1 VALASC
7 SNGEKLKKDKDK
19 NKYDISYKQL
29 LTRMPKLYQFMKKYK
44 WIILGLGSFDVISQF
59 LVVLPPVI
67 TQYCV
72 DEVIPFKDIYSINIL
87 FGLITFMYLTRSGLF
102 LGHIYIRWH
111 LQYNIRK
118 DIREKLFNS
127 LLIKTPIFYSKRVS
141 GEITSRMNNDVGS
154 VSYLASDAF
163 FDLLNTFLQIT
174 FSLGMLFYLSWKMTL
189 SILVL
194 VGLQYI
200 FVSIIMSYF
209 KKYRKRVSEK
219 WGKLLGYLQEV
230 LSNVKIVMAFGN
242 ENYEAARHTSKSR
255 EYVKDNIS
263 LGVTNRMFEVVATIF
278 WHAFYIVIIVYGLRL
293 ISTGEITLG
302 ILLAFIMLVQNLF
315 EPIFGLSGT
324 IIYVIGA
331 FVSVDRIYEYI
342 ESPNELE
349 TSDNPKKLKD
359 PKGQLSFED
368 VVFRYEK
375 DKEQIALNGVSFEID
390 DGKSVALVG
399 HSGAGKSTIVNLVLR
414 FYDPEGGSIKFN
426 GHDLKDI
433 DLDNYRENISIVF
446 QDALLFNDTILN
458 NLKYSKL
465 DATIEEV
472 DKACHDANIYDF
484 IRELPE
490 GYETVV
496 GERGLKLSGG
506 QRQRLSIARALL
518 KNPKILILDEATAS
532 IDSISENI
540 IQAAIDKIMKDRT
553 TVIIAHR
560 LTTIVN
566 VDKILVFDDGKI
578 VESGHHSE
586 LIEKKGLYYE
596 LWTTQM
602 KDREMTGLAMNGT
615 NGKN

>member
-1 VALASC
+1 M
-7 SNGEKLKKDKDK
+7 KKTKEY

-29 LTRMPKLYQFMKKYK
+29 LKRMPKLYQFMKKYK
-44 WIILGLGSFDVISQF
+44 WIILGLGSFDVLSQF
-59 LVVLPPVI
+59 LIILPPI
-67 TQYCV
+67 IIQYSI

-87 FGLITFMYLTRSGLF
+87 FGMIVFMYLTRSGLF
-102 LGHIYIRWH
+102 LGHIYIRWY
-111 LQYNIRK
+111 LQYHIRK

-127 LLIKTPIFYSKRVS
+127 LLVQTPTFFSKRVS

-163 FDLLNTFLQIT
+163 FDLLNTFLQIF
-174 FSLGMLFYLSWKMTL
+174 FSLATLFYLSWKITL
-189 SILVL
+189 AILVL
-194 VGLQYI
+194 VGFQYI
-200 FVSIIMSYF
+200 LVSIVMSYF
-209 KKYRKRVSEK
+209 KRYRKRVSEK
-219 WGKLLGYLQEV
+219 WGKILGYLQEV

-255 EYVKDNIS
+255 DYIKDNIK

-278 WHAFYIVIIVYGLRL
+278 WHAFYLVIIIYGLRL
-293 ISTGEITLG
+293 ISSGEITMG
-302 ILLAFIMLVQNLF
+302 ILLAFIILVKNFF

-331 FVSVDRIYEYI
+331 FVSIDRIYEYI
-342 ESPNELE
+342 ESPSELATVE
-349 TSDNPKKLKD
+349 DPKKLTD
-359 PKGQLSFED
+359 PKGKLSFENIK
-368 VVFRYEK
+368 FRYEK
-375 DKEQIALNGVSFEID
+375 GKELIALNDVSFEIE
-390 DGKSVALVG
+390 DGKSIALVG
-399 HSGAGKSTIVNLVLR
+399 HSGAGKSTIVNLILR
-414 FYDPEGGSIKFN
+414 FYDPENGSIKFN
-426 GHDLKDI
+426 GVDLKEL
-433 DLDNYRENISIVF
+433 DLDSYRENISIVF

-465 DATIEEV
+465 DATLEEV

-484 IRELPE
+484 IKDLPE

-560 LTTIVN
+560 LTTIAN

-578 VESGHHSE
+578 VEWGHHSE
-586 LIEKKGLYYE
+586 LLEKKGIYHE

-602 KDREMTGLAMNGT
+602 KDREMTGMMMNES
-615 NGKN
+615 NGNK

>member
-1 VALASC
+1 M
-7 SNGEKLKKDKDK
+7 KKQKEH
-19 NKYDISYKQL
+19 NKYDISYRQM
-29 LTRMPKLYQFMKKYK
+29 LTRMPKLYMFMKKYK

-59 LVVLPPVI
+59 LEILPPLI
-67 TQYCV
+67 IQYCI
-72 DEVIPFKDIYSINIL
+72 DEVIPFKDIYSINVL
-87 FGLITFMYLTRSGLF
+87 FGMIAFMFLTRSGLF

-127 LLIKTPIFYSKRVS
+127 LLIQTPVFYSKRVS

-163 FDLLNTFLQIT
+163 FDLLNTVLQIA
-174 FSLGMLFYLSWKMTL
+174 FSLGMLFYLSWKITL
-189 SILVL
+189 AILILV
-194 VGLQYI
+194 GFQYI
-200 FVSIIMSYF
+200 FVSIIMNYF

-219 WGKLLGYLQEV
+219 WGRLLGYLQEV
-230 LSNVKIVMAFGN
+230 LSNIKIVMAFGN
-242 ENYEAARHTSKSR
+242 ENYEASRHTSKSR
-255 EYVKDNIS
+255 EYIKDNIK
-263 LGVTNRMFEVVATIF
+263 LGITNRMFEVVATIF
-278 WHAFYIVIIVYGLRL
+278 WHAFYLVIILYGLRL
-293 ISTGEITLG
+293 ISSGEITLG
-302 ILLAFIMLVQNLF
+302 ILVAFIMLVKNLF

-331 FVSVDRIYEYI
+331 FVSIDRIYEYI
-342 ESPNELE
+342 ESPNELT
-349 TSDNPKKLKD
+349 TSKNPIKLENPK
-359 PKGQLSFED
+359 GRLSFEK
-368 VVFRYEK
+368 VIFRYEK
-375 DKEQIALNGVSFEID
+375 GKDQIALKDVSFDID
-390 DGKSVALVG
+390 DGKSIALVG
-399 HSGAGKSTIVNLVLR
+399 HSGAGKSTIVNLLLR
-414 FYDPEGGSIKFN
+414 FYDPESGSIKFN

-484 IRELPE
+484 IHDLPE

-518 KNPKILILDEATAS
+518 KNPKVLILDEATAS

-578 VESGHHSE
+578 VESGNHHD
-586 LIEKKGLYYE
+586 LVEKKGLYHE

-602 KDREMTGLAMNGT
+602 KDREMTGMYMNGT

>member
-1 VALASC
+1 M
-7 SNGEKLKKDKDK
+7 NNN

-44 WIILGLGSFDVISQF
+44 WIILGLGSFDAVSQF
-59 LVVLPPVI
+59 LVILPPLIV
-67 TQYCV
+67 QYCI
-72 DEVIPFKDIYSINIL
+72 DEVIPFKDVYSINIL
-87 FGLITFMYLTRSGLF
+87 FGMIAFMFLTISGLF
-102 LGHIYIRWH
+102 LGHIYIKNH
-111 LQYNIRK
+111 LQYHIRK

-127 LLIKTPIFYSKRVS
+127 LLIQTPIFYSKRVS

-163 FDLLNTFLQIT
+163 FDLLNTVLQIT
-174 FSLGMLFYLSWKMTL
+174 FSLAVLFYLSWKITL
-189 SILVL
+189 AILVL

-200 FVSIIMSYF
+200 LVSIVMSYF
-209 KKYRKRVSEK
+209 KRYRKRVSEK

-230 LSNVKIVMAFGN
+230 ISNVKIVMAFGN
-242 ENYEAARHTSKSR
+242 ENYEAGRHTSKSR
-255 EYVKDNIS
+255 EYIQDNIK
-263 LGVTNRMFEVVATIF
+263 LGITNRMFEVVATIF
-278 WHAFYIVIIVYGLRL
+278 WHSFYLVIILYGLRL
-293 ISTGEITLG
+293 VDTGEITLG
-302 ILLAFIMLVQNLF
+302 ILVAFIMLVKNFF

-331 FVSVDRIYEYI
+331 FVSIDRIYEYI
-342 ESPNELE
+342 DSPNELI
-349 TSDNPKKLKD
+349 TSDNPITLEN
-359 PKGQLSFED
+359 PKGKLSFED

-375 DKEQIALNGVSFEID
+375 GKDQIALNGVSFEID
-390 DGKSVALVG
+390 DGKSVAFVG

-414 FYDPEGGSIKFN
+414 FYDPESGSIKFN

-484 IRELPE
+484 INELPE
-490 GYETVV
+490 GYETIV

-540 IQAAIDKIMKDRT
+540 IQTAIDKIMKDRT
-553 TVIIAHR
+553 TVVIAHR

-586 LIEKKGLYYE
+586 LLEKKGIYHE

-602 KDREMTGLAMNGT
+602 KDREMTGMLMNG
-615 NGKN
+615 GKENN

>member
-1 VALASC
+1 M
-7 SNGEKLKKDKDK
+7 
-19 NKYDISYKQL
+19 
-29 LTRMPKLYQFMKKYK
+29 LTRMPKLYMFMKKYK

-59 LVVLPPVI
+59 LEILPPLI
-67 TQYCV
+67 IQYCI
-72 DEVIPFKDIYSINIL
+72 DEVIPFKDIYSINVL
-87 FGLITFMYLTRSGLF
+87 FGMIAFMFLTRSGLF

-127 LLIKTPIFYSKRVS
+127 LLIQTPVFYSKRVS

-163 FDLLNTFLQIT
+163 FDLLNTVLQIA
-174 FSLGMLFYLSWKMTL
+174 FSLGMLFYLSWKITL
-189 SILVL
+189 AILILV
-194 VGLQYI
+194 GFQYI
-200 FVSIIMSYF
+200 FVSIIMNYF

-219 WGKLLGYLQEV
+219 WGRLLGYLQEV
-230 LSNVKIVMAFGN
+230 LSNIKIVMAFGN
-242 ENYEAARHTSKSR
+242 ENYEASRHTSKSR
-255 EYVKDNIS
+255 EYIKDNIK
-263 LGVTNRMFEVVATIF
+263 LGITNRMFEVVATIF
-278 WHAFYIVIIVYGLRL
+278 WHAFYLVIILYGLRL
-293 ISTGEITLG
+293 ISSGEITLG
-302 ILLAFIMLVQNLF
+302 ILVAFIMLVKNLF

-331 FVSVDRIYEYI
+331 FVSIDRIYEYI
-342 ESPNELE
+342 ESPNELT
-349 TSDNPKKLKD
+349 TSKNPIKLENPK
-359 PKGQLSFED
+359 GRLSFEK
-368 VVFRYEK
+368 VIFRYEK
-375 DKEQIALNGVSFEID
+375 GKDQIALKDVSFDID
-390 DGKSVALVG
+390 DGKSIALVG
-399 HSGAGKSTIVNLVLR
+399 HSGAGKSTIVNLLLR
-414 FYDPEGGSIKFN
+414 FYDPESGSIKFN

-484 IRELPE
+484 IHDLPE

-518 KNPKILILDEATAS
+518 KNPKVLILDEATAS

-578 VESGHHSE
+578 VESGNHHD
-586 LIEKKGLYYE
+586 LVEKKGLYHE

-602 KDREMTGLAMNGT
+602 KDREMTGMYMNGT